1 MNTKE
6 HNSDVA
12 TCRCCLLAETMRGCK
27 ACRFNVGLV
36 ADTTPQ
42 PDPRITRRESIL
54 AAFQDEPLTME
65 EAMELYNEL
74 AEIDQALQF
83 HPSDTCQAYVS
94 AAWVNMQEVKF

>member
-42 PDPRITRRESIL
+42 RSWITE
-54 AAFQDEPLTME
+54 AAALMADALDWDMQVT
-65 EAMELYNEL
+65 ELR
-74 AEIDQALQF
+74 AG
-83 HPSDTCQAYVS
+83 
-94 AAWVNMQEVKF
+94 

>member
-6 HNSDVA
+6 HDSDVA

-42 PDPRITRRESIL
+42 RSWITE
-54 AAFQDEPLTME
+54 AAALMADALDWDMQV
-65 EAMELYNEL
+65 AELR
-74 AEIDQALQF
+74 
-83 HPSDTCQAYVS
+83 TG
-94 AAWVNMQEVKF
+94 

>member
-36 ADTTPQ
+36 ADTTPN
-42 PDPRITRRESIL
+42 PDYRAKRAAEYKEWLARINSPAMVARRGTV
-54 AAFQDEPLTME
+54 LTPHGWRQSV
-65 EAMELYNEL
+65 AN
-74 AEIDQALQF
+74 
-83 HPSDTCQAYVS
+83 T
-94 AAWVNMQEVKF
+94 